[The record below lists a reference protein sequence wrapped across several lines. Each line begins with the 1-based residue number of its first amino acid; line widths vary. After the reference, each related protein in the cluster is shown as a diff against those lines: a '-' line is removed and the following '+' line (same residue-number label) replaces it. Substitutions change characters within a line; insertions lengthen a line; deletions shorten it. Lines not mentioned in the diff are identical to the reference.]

1 MGHFYEDK
9 KGQLPSWEEIGGF
22 NTHLLM
28 EMRSA
33 MMDVRSDP
41 KTGTAAQVAVA
52 EWIKRHPLYEFPDD
66 EIG

>member
-1 MGHFYEDK
+1 MGHFYENGRDDA
-9 KGQLPSWEEIGGF
+9 SRWEEIGGF

>member
-1 MGHFYEDK
+1 MGNFYEDK
-9 KGQLPSWEEIGGF
+9 KGQRPSWEEIGGF

-41 KTGTAAQVAVA
+41 KTGTATEVAVA
-52 EWIKRHPLYEFPDD
+52 EWIKRYPMYEFPDD

>member
-1 MGHFYEDK
+1 MGHFYEDQK
-9 KGQLPSWEEIGGF
+9 EQRPRWEEIGGF

-33 MMDVRSDP
+33 MIDVRSDP
-41 KTGTAAQVAVA
+41 SRGAAADVAVM
-52 EWIKRHPLYEFPDD
+52 EWIKRHPMYEFPDD